1 MLSLPDG
8 LLRLRFL
15 GGGDGGAWEERRP
28 VGGDADR
35 FLQLDVVLRPVIVFE
50 RVAHAVGLLALRRG
64 ASAFLLLLFDGRVE
78 LHVADLEGLLR
89 VVGKFAADLIAEFQ
103 VVLALGAALVEREG
117 DILADLT
124 ALRPIDRTGEGQ
136 ELRELGL
143 AAGGAGGELGDEAV
157 GKLGLQPVAFVGLGE
172 RRGDGIPRQWA
183 VEVGF
188 GDGQDRVDG
197 RDDDVGRHALQL
209 DGRAAGRVPLLD
221 GDLHRGLQVLVEAA
235 QLDDVLDRALAV
247 GGRISDDDRAAMV
260 AHRAGED
267 LGGRGGE
274 LGGQHDERTVPG
286 HLLVFVAVVFG
297 AALAVTDLEDR
308 AFRDEQARD
317 IDRFGQQAAAV
328 LPQVHDEGLHAEGL
342 ELVDQL
348 LDVGGRAGAGAVG
361 ILAVERRQ
369 VDDAEQHR
377 AVAAGHFEGA
387 GRSHLAD
394 ELDLV
399 LPQYR
404 GLLVTQDP
412 VASSPGLGFLLG
424 TIAHFGEGKWQ
435 AFWEALKGH
444 VHIAPDWTTAYTVD
458 FSGSSGNGKYP
469 LVVSYGS
476 SPPAEVL
483 YADPSNPLTEPTTSV
498 IESTCF
504 RQTEYV
510 GILRGTTNSV
520 AAEALVMYL
529 LGKRFQESMPLSL
542 FVFPV
547 NKEAVLPDLFVKF
560 AVRAKN
566 PLTVSPQDIE
576 LNREKW
582 LNEWRALLL

>member
-1 MLSLPDG
+1 MKRLCVFIFAVTSLSACTSTTSDKTEERPTTVTLLAYDAFTPEEGVFDEFTNVTGVTVKVVTGGDSGVLVSKAILTAGNPEGDVLWGVDNTMLSRAQQAS
-8 LLRLRFL
+8 LLMSY
-15 GGGDGGAWEERRP
+15 EP
-28 VGGDADR
+28 VNT
-35 FLQLDVVLRPVIVFE
+35 
-50 RVAHAVGLLALRRG
+50 
-64 ASAFLLLLFDGRVE
+64 
-78 LHVADLEGLLR
+78 
-89 VVGKFAADLIAEFQ
+89 
-103 VVLALGAALVEREG
+103 G
-117 DILADLT
+117 DICINADKEWF
-124 ALRPIDRTGEGQ
+124 ASSDVPIPTR
-136 ELRELGL
+136 
-143 AAGGAGGELGDEAV
+143 
-157 GKLGLQPVAFVGLGE
+157 
-172 RRGDGIPRQWA
+172 
-183 VEVGF
+183 
-188 GDGQDRVDG
+188 
-197 RDDDVGRHALQL
+197 
-209 DGRAAGRVPLLD
+209 
-221 GDLHRGLQVLVEAA
+221 
-235 QLDDVLDRALAV
+235 
-247 GGRISDDDRAAMV
+247 
-260 AHRAGED
+260 
-267 LGGRGGE
+267 
-274 LGGQHDERTVPG
+274 
-286 HLLVFVAVVFG
+286 
-297 AALAVTDLEDR
+297 LE
-308 AFRDEQARD
+308 
-317 IDRFGQQAAAV
+317 
-328 LPQVHDEGLHAEGL
+328 
-342 ELVDQL
+342 
-348 LDVGGRAGAGAVG
+348 
-361 ILAVERRQ
+361 
-369 VDDAEQHR
+369 
-377 AVAAGHFEGA
+377 
-387 GRSHLAD
+387 
-394 ELDLV
+394 DLV

-435 AFWEALKGH
+435 AFWEALNGY

-547 NKEAVLPDLFVKF
+547 NQEAVLPDLFVKF

>member
-1 MLSLPDG
+1 LIFAVTSLAACTSSTSEDAEKRPTTVTLLAYDAFTPEEGVFDEFTNVTGITVRVVTGGDSGVLVSKAILTAGNPEGDVLWGVDNTMLSRAQEAS
-8 LLRLRFL
+8 LLMSYEPVNTGDVCINADKEWFASSDVPIPTRL
-15 GGGDGGAWEERRP
+15 E
-28 VGGDADR
+28 
-35 FLQLDVVLRPVIVFE
+35 
-50 RVAHAVGLLALRRG
+50 
-64 ASAFLLLLFDGRVE
+64 
-78 LHVADLEGLLR
+78 
-89 VVGKFAADLIAEFQ
+89 
-103 VVLALGAALVEREG
+103 
-117 DILADLT
+117 
-124 ALRPIDRTGEGQ
+124 
-136 ELRELGL
+136 
-143 AAGGAGGELGDEAV
+143 
-157 GKLGLQPVAFVGLGE
+157 
-172 RRGDGIPRQWA
+172 
-183 VEVGF
+183 
-188 GDGQDRVDG
+188 
-197 RDDDVGRHALQL
+197 
-209 DGRAAGRVPLLD
+209 
-221 GDLHRGLQVLVEAA
+221 
-235 QLDDVLDRALAV
+235 
-247 GGRISDDDRAAMV
+247 
-260 AHRAGED
+260 
-267 LGGRGGE
+267 
-274 LGGQHDERTVPG
+274 
-286 HLLVFVAVVFG
+286 
-297 AALAVTDLEDR
+297 
-308 AFRDEQARD
+308 
-317 IDRFGQQAAAV
+317 
-328 LPQVHDEGLHAEGL
+328 
-342 ELVDQL
+342 
-348 LDVGGRAGAGAVG
+348 
-361 ILAVERRQ
+361 
-369 VDDAEQHR
+369 
-377 AVAAGHFEGA
+377 
-387 GRSHLAD
+387 
-394 ELDLV
+394 DLV

-424 TIAHFGEGKWQ
+424 TIAHFGDGKWQ
-435 AFWEALKGH
+435 TVWETLKGH

>member
-1 MLSLPDG
+1 MKRLCVFIFAVTSLAACTSSTAEDAEKRPTTVTLLAYDAFTPEEGIFDEFTNITGITVKVVTGGDSGVLVSKAILTAGNPEGDVLWGVDNTMLSRAQQAS
-8 LLRLRFL
+8 LLMSY
-15 GGGDGGAWEERRP
+15 EP
-28 VGGDADR
+28 VNT
-35 FLQLDVVLRPVIVFE
+35 
-50 RVAHAVGLLALRRG
+50 
-64 ASAFLLLLFDGRVE
+64 
-78 LHVADLEGLLR
+78 
-89 VVGKFAADLIAEFQ
+89 
-103 VVLALGAALVEREG
+103 G
-117 DILADLT
+117 DICINADKEWF
-124 ALRPIDRTGEGQ
+124 ANS
-136 ELRELGL
+136 
-143 AAGGAGGELGDEAV
+143 
-157 GKLGLQPVAFVGLGE
+157 
-172 RRGDGIPRQWA
+172 
-183 VEVGF
+183 
-188 GDGQDRVDG
+188 
-197 RDDDVGRHALQL
+197 DVPMPTR
-209 DGRAAGRVPLLD
+209 
-221 GDLHRGLQVLVEAA
+221 
-235 QLDDVLDRALAV
+235 
-247 GGRISDDDRAAMV
+247 
-260 AHRAGED
+260 
-267 LGGRGGE
+267 
-274 LGGQHDERTVPG
+274 
-286 HLLVFVAVVFG
+286 
-297 AALAVTDLEDR
+297 LE
-308 AFRDEQARD
+308 
-317 IDRFGQQAAAV
+317 
-328 LPQVHDEGLHAEGL
+328 
-342 ELVDQL
+342 
-348 LDVGGRAGAGAVG
+348 
-361 ILAVERRQ
+361 
-369 VDDAEQHR
+369 
-377 AVAAGHFEGA
+377 
-387 GRSHLAD
+387 
-394 ELDLV
+394 DLV

-547 NKEAVLPDLFVKF
+547 NQEAVLPDLFVKF

>member
-1 MLSLPDG
+1 MKRLCVFIFAVTSLAACTSSTSEDAEKRPATVTLLAYDAFTPEEGIFDEFTNNTGITVKVVTGGDSGVLVSKAILTAGNPEGDVLWGVDNTMLSRAQQAS
-8 LLRLRFL
+8 LLMSY
-15 GGGDGGAWEERRP
+15 EP
-28 VGGDADR
+28 VNT
-35 FLQLDVVLRPVIVFE
+35 
-50 RVAHAVGLLALRRG
+50 
-64 ASAFLLLLFDGRVE
+64 
-78 LHVADLEGLLR
+78 
-89 VVGKFAADLIAEFQ
+89 
-103 VVLALGAALVEREG
+103 G
-117 DILADLT
+117 DICINADKEWF
-124 ALRPIDRTGEGQ
+124 ASS
-136 ELRELGL
+136 
-143 AAGGAGGELGDEAV
+143 
-157 GKLGLQPVAFVGLGE
+157 
-172 RRGDGIPRQWA
+172 
-183 VEVGF
+183 
-188 GDGQDRVDG
+188 
-197 RDDDVGRHALQL
+197 DVPMPTR
-209 DGRAAGRVPLLD
+209 
-221 GDLHRGLQVLVEAA
+221 
-235 QLDDVLDRALAV
+235 
-247 GGRISDDDRAAMV
+247 
-260 AHRAGED
+260 
-267 LGGRGGE
+267 
-274 LGGQHDERTVPG
+274 
-286 HLLVFVAVVFG
+286 
-297 AALAVTDLEDR
+297 LE
-308 AFRDEQARD
+308 
-317 IDRFGQQAAAV
+317 
-328 LPQVHDEGLHAEGL
+328 
-342 ELVDQL
+342 
-348 LDVGGRAGAGAVG
+348 
-361 ILAVERRQ
+361 
-369 VDDAEQHR
+369 
-377 AVAAGHFEGA
+377 
-387 GRSHLAD
+387 
-394 ELDLV
+394 DLV

-435 AFWEALKGH
+435 KFWETLKGH